1 MSISRTLQLA
11 FALAAV
17 TTVSAASAR
26 AMNCVEY
33 GERAV
38 HQQEENLKLG
48 CGFNGAPWST
58 DMRGHANWCRGADG
72 RNVASEDAKR
82 VEQLNSCKA
91 MRRDT
96 APRGDGPP
104 RGGEHRLRAAEVSV
118 VECQGTRFRQ
128 SENGQWT
135 EHRENQDR
143 LRWNETRRDEWSVY
157 LRREGGEFVQL
168 DLRERS
174 CKWGRGREISGSAP
188 IVDAHR

>member
-11 FALAAV
+11 LVLAAA
-17 TTVSAASAR
+17 TTVGTASAR

-38 HQQEENLKLG
+38 HQQEENLRLG
-48 CGFNGAPWST
+48 CGFNGAAWST
-58 DMRGHANWCRGADG
+58 DMGGHANWCRSADG

-82 VEQLNSCKA
+82 VEQLNSCMA
-91 MRRDT
+91 MRRDA
-96 APRGDGPP
+96 APRGGE
-104 RGGEHRLRAAEVSV
+104 REHEHRLRAAEVTV

-174 CKWGRGREISGSAP
+174 CKWGKGRQVSGSAP
-188 IVDAHR
+188 IIEAHR

>member
-11 FALAAV
+11 LALAAV
-17 TTVSAASAR
+17 ATVTGASAR

-48 CGFNGAPWST
+48 CGFNGAAWST

-82 VEQLNSCKA
+82 VDQLNSCRA
-91 MRRDT
+91 MRRD
-96 APRGDGPP
+96 APP
-104 RGGEHRLRAAEVSV
+104 RGGEHRLRAAEVTM

-128 SENGQWT
+128 SEGGQWT

-143 LRWNETRRDEWSVY
+143 LRWNEVRRDEWSVF

-168 DLRERS
+168 DLWERS
-174 CKWGRGREISGSAP
+174 CKWGRGRQVSGSAP
-188 IVDAHR
+188 IIEAHR